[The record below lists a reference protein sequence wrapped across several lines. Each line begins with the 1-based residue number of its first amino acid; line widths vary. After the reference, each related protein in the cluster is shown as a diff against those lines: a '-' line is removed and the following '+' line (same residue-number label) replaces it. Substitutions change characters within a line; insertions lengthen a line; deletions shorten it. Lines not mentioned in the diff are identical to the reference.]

1 MTMTDPIADMLT
13 RIRNANVAM
22 HDDVTMP
29 SSKLKES
36 LAAVLQ
42 KEGYIQAFRVDQEEG
57 KPSKTLTI
65 DMKYSEA
72 RERVIT
78 GIRRVSKPG
87 LRVYTKADVGPPCPR
102 GPGCRRRLD
111 QQGSAHRSRGSSPAH
126 RWRDPLLRLVGGDMS
141 RVGQAPIPVPS
152 GVDVKIEGRVVT
164 VKGPKGE
171 LSRTLPDRLSITLDE
186 GELTVARA
194 DEERESRALHG
205 LFRSLVANMVTG
217 VTEGYRRGLE
227 IVGVGYRATAQ
238 GDRALELAVGYSH
251 TVKVQA
257 PEGITFEVPSN
268 TRIDVVG
275 IDKET
280 VGQVAADIR
289 AIRKPEPYKGK
300 GIRYQGEVVRRKA
313 GKAASA
319 G

>member
-1 MTMTDPIADMLT
+1 
-13 RIRNANVAM
+13 
-22 HDDVTMP
+22 
-29 SSKLKES
+29 
-36 LAAVLQ
+36 
-42 KEGYIQAFRVDQEEG
+42 
-57 KPSKTLTI
+57 
-65 DMKYSEA
+65 
-72 RERVIT
+72 
-78 GIRRVSKPG
+78 
-87 LRVYTKADVGPPCPR
+87 
-102 GPGCRRRLD
+102 
-111 QQGSAHRSRGSSPAH
+111 
-126 RWRDPLLRLVGGDMS
+126 MS

-171 LSRTLPDRLSITLDE
+171 LSRTLPEQLSITLDE